1 MAHTISYIAA
11 PTSTRPLPRLD
22 PASPERTKALV
33 GIITMVVRDREV
45 TFFDMEEFTACL
57 EPQNS
62 AAYHSLHVGLGEQG
76 NTAGTFG
83 KLSIAACGTLSC
95 GKLVAYPYHTWTV
108 KDRRVLV
115 TKYIDWLIR
124 VGNES
129 TLRKMSKNLESIIGA
144 SDSDNLCDT
153 LDLHILQA
161 LRKSSRSPQKTPSTP
176 SSTPNTQRGRFSGRY
191 STNESPSF
199 GKLRK
204 RKAATNPSAPTSAK
218 RQRLTGKGKQKTEV
232 IDLTW
237 ATPTPDF
244 CAPTIK
250 LLLAQCELIHAAAS
264 DLNLMDARVIE
275 AMLRLKDRLGLL

>member
-22 PASPERTKALV
+22 PASPECAKALV
-33 GIITMVVRDREV
+33 GIITMVVRDGEV

-62 AAYHSLHVGLGEQG
+62 AAYHSLH
-76 NTAGTFG
+76 
-83 KLSIAACGTLSC
+83 ACGTLSC

-124 VGNES
+124 VGDES

-144 SDSDNLCDT
+144 LDSDNLCNT
-153 LDLHILQA
+153 LDLRILRA

-237 ATPTPDF
+237 ATPTPNF

-250 LLLAQCELIHAAAS
+250 SLLAQCELIHAAVS
-264 DLNLMDARVIE
+264 DLNLTDARVIE